1 MEGGGRHFLLLNKQA
16 SITPTTVQETN
27 FCSGAVFVKGGL
39 RLHQIMSASPASQ
52 HLMIWMLLLM
62 ILYLPTYRL
71 QADDYTDSPPRI
83 VAHFHEWM
91 AGVGLIMSRSVSV
104 LSSTKKIHIRWEKKK
119 TSFRVSQKF
128 LLDFVRFCK
137 VQFFFFPLIS

>member
-1 MEGGGRHFLLLNKQA
+1 MEGGGRHFLLLNKLA
-16 SITPTTVQETN
+16 SLTPTTVQETN

-104 LSSTKKIHIRWEKKK
+104 LSSTKKSILFERKKK
-119 TSFRVSQKF
+119 LHFVFRISFF
-128 LLDFVRFCK
+128 WILCDFAK
-137 VQFFFFPLIS
+137 YNFFSFP